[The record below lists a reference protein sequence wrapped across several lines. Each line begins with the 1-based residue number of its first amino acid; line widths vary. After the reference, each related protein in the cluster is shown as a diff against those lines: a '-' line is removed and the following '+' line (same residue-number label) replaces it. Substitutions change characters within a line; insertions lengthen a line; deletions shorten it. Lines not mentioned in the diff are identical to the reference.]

1 MEFLRFQKYDMGDTR
16 KENIYKQD
24 ISYEMSKKAI
34 EKRPFRLGIRTSL
47 QSFLQN
53 YGISIR

>member
-1 MEFLRFQKYDMGDTR
+1 MEFLRFQKYDMGGTR

-34 EKRPFRLGIRTSL
+34 EKGHFRLGIRTSL
-47 QSFLQN
+47 
-53 YGISIR
+53 